1 MAVRL
6 CQFQEARPAWSP
18 GCAWASPGPRSR
30 AGLRPGPQKA
40 ARLSLGA
47 SPPPQS
53 TSRCS
58 NPKPRLQVAAPG
70 AAAGDRTLA

>member
-18 GCAWASPGPRSR
+18 GCAWGSPGPRSR

-40 ARLSLGA
+40 ARLS
-47 SPPPQS
+47 
-53 TSRCS
+53 
-58 NPKPRLQVAAPG
+58 PG
-70 AAAGDRTLA
+70 AYPPAPVNITVFEPQASAAGGSSRGSSR